1 MPAEGSRDQSR
12 PITSL
17 RFLQPQP
24 TASTSASSERVQTTA
39 RNQRHQT
46 SAAAATTKHSTGTIS
61 DGFAGAKGLPKQA
74 QIEPA
79 TPSVGKPSLLK
90 PMSALFAPV
99 QKSTKSATTKKNAD
113 PVRQQPSPTTPT
125 RNRPTNRRPKRLLA
139 SENEVEQWEREADRV
154 DELRRA
160 KTPRTAGDGDDEMA
174 AVVAVEDEGMT
185 TAGGAETKE
194 KPLSTREEEE
204 EEEPAAAILRPITFL
219 HPSRPANNRVT
230 TTATHKPVPPARKP
244 DKAPVAAAVYDL
256 SSLAPIVSRRPK
268 MEASDPPPP
277 QKPKVRPGQAAPQ
290 PVALSKLTSAVFVP
304 VDETKKKKK
313 EPPQAPQAALSGMAA
328 RASSLLSAART
339 EQTLWL
345 HDFSRRLAATASTSN
360 GRRTTTAT
368 TTLAADLRPDL
379 RLKVLQVLSFG
390 NDEADSFMTSDRRR
404 ERRTTLAGLV
414 LFSLHD
420 HHFGG
425 SSTSS
430 VPLPSPTKRPRPDSD
445 SDPSSSS
452 SSSSTARTLAVP
464 TIPPDLRLIR
474 PGVEV
479 WVWEPFH
486 EVTLLGAEDVR
497 FDEEQTASSSSAVLS
512 ERGTPVPVGDVSVRW
527 QNGGA
532 AAADGHGEAELSVDS
547 GSEAVAK
554 KGLVCGRFAIL
565 A

>member
-1 MPAEGSRDQSR
+1 
-12 PITSL
+12 
-17 RFLQPQP
+17 
-24 TASTSASSERVQTTA
+24 
-39 RNQRHQT
+39 
-46 SAAAATTKHSTGTIS
+46 
-61 DGFAGAKGLPKQA
+61 
-74 QIEPA
+74 
-79 TPSVGKPSLLK
+79 
-90 PMSALFAPV
+90 MSALFAPV

-185 TAGGAETKE
+185 TAGGERSPDHPSVHGGLQSDALFSACTQIGAETKE

-313 EPPQAPQAALSGMAA
+313 EPPQAPQAALSAF
-328 RASSLLSAART
+328 RPPPPV
-339 EQTLWL
+339 
-345 HDFSRRLAATASTSN
+345 LAASYSM
-360 GRRTTTAT
+360 GMGMDDGQDGQEIEVEEWSPKKRKGGY
-368 TTLAADLRPDL
+368 LARVFLT
-379 RLKVLQVLSFG
+379 F
-390 NDEADSFMTSDRRR
+390 FFFF
-404 ERRTTLAGLV
+404 
-414 LFSLHD
+414 FS
-420 HHFGG
+420 G
-425 SSTSS
+425 
-430 VPLPSPTKRPRPDSD
+430 
-445 SDPSSSS
+445 
-452 SSSSTARTLAVP
+452 
-464 TIPPDLRLIR
+464 
-474 PGVEV
+474 
-479 WVWEPFH
+479 
-486 EVTLLGAEDVR
+486 
-497 FDEEQTASSSSAVLS
+497 
-512 ERGTPVPVGDVSVRW
+512 
-527 QNGGA
+527 
-532 AAADGHGEAELSVDS
+532 
-547 GSEAVAK
+547 
-554 KGLVCGRFAIL
+554 
-565 A
+565 

>member
-1 MPAEGSRDQSR
+1 
-12 PITSL
+12 
-17 RFLQPQP
+17 
-24 TASTSASSERVQTTA
+24 
-39 RNQRHQT
+39 
-46 SAAAATTKHSTGTIS
+46 
-61 DGFAGAKGLPKQA
+61 
-74 QIEPA
+74 
-79 TPSVGKPSLLK
+79 
-90 PMSALFAPV
+90 MSALFAPV

-313 EPPQAPQAALSGMAA
+313 EPPQAPQAALSAFRPPPPVLAASYSMGMGMDDGQDGQEIEVEEWSPKKRKGGYLARVFLTFFFFFFSGSGMAA

-404 ERRTTLAGLV
+404 ERRTTLAVCRLLGRENRDRPADAASSSSMGETNTRETQGLV